1 MSSNPY
7 RCLDCGHNELVV
19 QDGGHKCPACGKFWL
34 VHGGVSL
41 FLPGLKVVEN
51 RMSLP
56 EKAWKVVCESASL
69 PATPEHLNQIRQI
82 FSNNY
87 HLPEFHLCAENN
99 YYFQRVPG
107 LEQFLE
113 DQNSQGKESAAVAG
127 LPLAADAK
135 PRFHIERH
143 YIPETIPAGQTHSW
157 NVRIFNDGS
166 LPISSKGP
174 GAVRLAHR
182 WWDGAGN
189 LIPLPGRPTT
199 LPVDVASGRALSV
212 PFMLT
217 SPSRGGL
224 HLLEIG
230 LVRESGEWIVCEN
243 KPLLIQCVVGL
254 GLELPSHWNRLNKPQ
269 STYDYVED
277 HLLGV
282 SFMKEELKGN
292 KSPRLLEV
300 GGCSSP
306 QTHGMDGEIYVSDID
321 AQTLQVGRMRFGA
334 KYPNMNFLASDA
346 ARLPFVSG
354 TFDGVVLFATLHH
367 FADPIACLSEFRRV
381 IKPDGFIMMGTEPV
395 GSYMAETVDAK
406 LLKELE
412 SGINEQV
419 FTAQEYQRMFLSAG
433 LFATRVE
440 IDRGALRAIL
450 RPRAS
455 GIAYSAGSD
464 ASTNSIL
471 IRQLIK
477 LNIQWAKSKVK
488 QHIGPFLPRRKAA

>member
-1 MSSNPY
+1 MTQNPY
-7 RCLDCGHNELVV
+7 RCLDCGHNHLEVTG
-19 QDGGHKCPACGKFWL
+19 DGHKCPACGKMWL

-51 RMSLP
+51 RMSMP
-56 EKAWKVVCESASL
+56 EEAWKVVCQSASL
-69 PATPEHLNQIRQI
+69 PPTPEHLSQIQRI

-107 LEQFLE
+107 LEQFLQ
-113 DQNSQGKESAAVAG
+113 DSNGKGQESGPG
-127 LPLAADAK
+127 LPSGADA
-135 PRFHIERH
+135 PHRFHIERH

-157 NVRIFNDGS
+157 NVRIINDGFRS
-166 LPISSKGP
+166 ISSKAT

-189 LIPLPGRPTT
+189 LIEMPGRPTT
-199 LPVDVASGRALSV
+199 LPVDLAPGRALSV
-212 PFMLT
+212 PFMLS
-217 SPSRGGL
+217 SPARNGL

-230 LVRESGEWIVCEN
+230 LVKETGEWIASES

-254 GLELPSHWNRLNKPQ
+254 GLELPGHWNRLNKPQ

-277 HLLGV
+277 HHLGV
-282 SFMKEELKGN
+282 SFLKEELKSN
-292 KSPRLLEV
+292 RAPRLLEV

-306 QTHGMDGEIYVSDID
+306 MTHGMDGDIYVSDID
-321 AQTLQVGRMRFGA
+321 AQTLQVGRMRFA
-334 KYPNMNFLASDA
+334 SKFPNMKFLASDA
-346 ARLPFVSG
+346 ARLPFASG

-450 RPRAS
+450 RPRAG
-455 GIAYSAGSD
+455 GIAFSSGSD
-464 ASTNSIL
+464 SSTNSIL

-477 LNIQWAKSKVK
+477 LNLQWAKAKVK